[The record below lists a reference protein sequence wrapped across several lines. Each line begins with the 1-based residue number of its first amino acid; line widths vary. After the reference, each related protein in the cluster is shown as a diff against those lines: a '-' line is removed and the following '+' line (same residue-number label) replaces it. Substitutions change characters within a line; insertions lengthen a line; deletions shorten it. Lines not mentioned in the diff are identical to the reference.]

1 MSSRLLLLGLALL
14 LAPACRAERAAD
26 IHVSLAPGEGD
37 TFVFQPVAAWAE
49 LVDIAGL
56 RRELRISLSSYPTA
70 CGALSLPKDDQVLV
84 AVTVVVPGARALGR
98 GSYPWPGEGSLER
111 SASPLALPTVRRGD
125 SSAVLPA
132 GGELILREL
141 DLEPRGRVEGLL
153 AFESSG
159 DGDHPATHLRGAFS
173 ARLCSADR
181 RSR

>member
-1 MSSRLLLLGLALL
+1 MRPRLILLGSLLLLATT
-14 LAPACRAERAAD
+14 CRAERAAD
-26 IHVSLAPGEGD
+26 IHVSLAPGERD

-56 RRELRISLSSYPTA
+56 RRELRISLSSYPA
-70 CGALSLPKDDQVLV
+70 DCGALALPTDDQVLV
-84 AVTVVVPGARALGR
+84 TVTVIVPSRRSLGR
-98 GSYPWPGEGSLER
+98 ASYPWPGEGSLER
-111 SASPLALPTVRRGD
+111 STSAVALPTVRRGS

-132 GGELILREL
+132 GGELILRRVE
-141 DLEPRGRVEGLL
+141 LEPRGSIEGLL

-173 ARLCSADR
+173 ARLCSPDR